1 MAKYEGIP
9 GVDASIKADRESR
22 KRYTEREAASRKED
36 RESDYEALK
45 AKYSDKPF
53 YKLPFHVIK
62 QISRA
67 SDEKKGGTA
76 KSREAASR
84 KEDRESDYEA
94 LRVKYGNRSIFK
106 LPFHVLKQ
114 IERARRT
121 NGNAGSQKKGS
132 TGSSKPVKKMNRGG
146 VVRRSKP
153 RGVGVAKRGYGRAMR

>member
-22 KRYTEREAASRKED
+22 KRYTE
-36 RESDYEALK
+36 
-45 AKYSDKPF
+45 
-53 YKLPFHVIK
+53 
-62 QISRA
+62 
-67 SDEKKGGTA
+67 
-76 KSREAASR
+76 REAASR

-153 RGVGVAKRGYGRAMR
+153 RGVGAAKRGYGRAMR